1 MNISAAKARI
11 GKEQGNAELCRKV
24 LEYAEIFNSVV
35 HKAKQPGFTV
45 ADWAPLAELVAV
57 DEFERVGHMME
68 VMNWQE
74 YTAFVTQ
81 FATALSWEG
90 TFRRVQER
98 SGVVYLELIERCT
111 IGARVDVANT
121 MTVYQF
127 NAAGKL
133 CHLDVYLQQKP
144 VQAA

>member
-1 MNISAAKARI
+1 MNISAAKAGI
-11 GKEQGNAELCRKV
+11 AKEQGNSELCRKV

-35 HKAKQPGFTV
+35 HSAKQPGFTV

-74 YTAFVTQ
+74 YTAFVTR
-81 FATALSWEG
+81 FATSLSWEG

-111 IGARVDVANT
+111 IGDRVDVANT
-121 MTVYQF
+121 MTVYEF

>member
-1 MNISAAKARI
+1 MNISAAKASI

-35 HKAKQPGFTV
+35 HKAKQPGFSV
-45 ADWAPLAELVAV
+45 ADWAALAELVAV
-57 DEFERVGHMME
+57 DEFVRVGHMME
-68 VMNWQE
+68 VMNWHE
-74 YTAFVTQ
+74 YTAFVTR
-81 FATALSWEG
+81 FATSLSWEG

-121 MTVYQF
+121 MTVYEF

>member
-1 MNISAAKARI
+1 MNISAAKASI
-11 GKEQGNAELCRKV
+11 GKEQGNPELCRKV
-24 LEYAEIFNSVV
+24 PGYAEIFSSVV
-35 HKAKQPGFTV
+35 QKAKQPGFTV
-45 ADWAPLAELVAV
+45 ADWAPLAELVEV

-81 FATALSWEG
+81 FATSLRWEG
-90 TFRRVQER
+90 TFRRVRER
-98 SGVVYLELIERCT
+98 LGVVYLELIERCT
-111 IGARVDVANT
+111 MGDRVDVANT
-121 MTVYQF
+121 MAVYEF

-144 VQAA
+144 ALAA